1 MFVSVVTFLL
11 ISLILSGLY
20 MASLHRKIRKEVDY
34 RRSLVDQIKSIQT
47 TVAKLENERESLRDE
62 LTKEAV
68 QFYEE
73 ELQYMGA
80 EIHDDLIQRL
90 TEFRLTMTK
99 LDLSEDI
106 TELQAAGLR
115 LKSQFPDIVDSVRR
129 ISRRLLP
136 ANLVAGSFTNSI
148 RALCAQ
154 MEKPGVLRVIFES
167 TGKELPLPEDHALH
181 LYRIVQEIIHNTM
194 KHSLAWHLYVRISW
208 TNRLLIEMED
218 DGRKVVRKEDIE
230 KSSAFRT
237 LKMRTLKSG
246 AEQAFSKAE
255 KGMLVTVK
263 YDPEKMRGG

>member
-1 MFVSVVTFLL
+1 
-11 ISLILSGLY
+11 

-115 LKSQFPDIVDSVRR
+115 LKSPHKRR
-129 ISRRLLP
+129 GLTIP
-136 ANLVAGSFTNSI
+136 VG
-148 RALCAQ
+148 
-154 MEKPGVLRVIFES
+154 
-167 TGKELPLPEDHALH
+167 
-181 LYRIVQEIIHNTM
+181 
-194 KHSLAWHLYVRISW
+194 
-208 TNRLLIEMED
+208 
-218 DGRKVVRKEDIE
+218 
-230 KSSAFRT
+230 
-237 LKMRTLKSG
+237 
-246 AEQAFSKAE
+246 
-255 KGMLVTVK
+255 
-263 YDPEKMRGG
+263 